1 MSSRQEVLNV
11 LLAQSLNKR
20 GIIAAPEQILH
31 AAADH
36 TRHMPDVMVDF
47 QGLRLAIEGDFD
59 GSPGAEQAVA
69 EQTRDRVEQGI
80 AHLGV
85 AVLYPRSLRSK
96 PFAELDAS
104 LAQARLRF
112 AVVTEAPDPP
122 SFAEGGLDGLGESL
136 RRAYEQLAKDQMLDR
151 AVNLLRGGI
160 EGFTKALSSQP
171 AVTDRFAHVLGIR
184 EIPTTAQRAEEP

>member
-1 MSSRQEVLNV
+1 MPLRQEVLNV
-11 LLAQSLNKR
+11 LLAQLLNKR
-20 GIIAAPEQILH
+20 GIVAAPEQILH
-31 AAADH
+31 AVSDRS
-36 TRHMPDVMVDF
+36 RHMPDVMVDF

-59 GSPGAEQAVA
+59 GSAAAEEGVVA
-69 EQTRDRVEQGI
+69 QTRDRVEQGI

-96 PFAELDAS
+96 AFAESETA

-122 SFAEGGLDGLGESL
+122 SFAEGGLDGLSESL
-136 RRAYEQLAKDQMLDR
+136 RRAYEQLAKDQVLDR

-160 EGFTKALSSQP
+160 EAFTKALSSQP
-171 AVTDRFAHVLGIR
+171 AVTDRFAHILGIS
-184 EIPTTAQRAEEP
+184 EMPKTAVKADEQ